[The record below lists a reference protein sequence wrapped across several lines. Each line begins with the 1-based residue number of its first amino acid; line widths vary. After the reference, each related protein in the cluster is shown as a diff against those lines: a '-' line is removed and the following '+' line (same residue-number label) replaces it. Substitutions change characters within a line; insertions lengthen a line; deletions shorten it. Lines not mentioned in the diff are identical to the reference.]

1 MRSSRASIRSIRLLT
16 PAIANSKLAIA
27 TSVLVSLSST
37 LVILTFN
44 SPYFLDD
51 TIEFRVE
58 APQMLVN
65 ENLERSAIRCS
76 YKIPG
81 SINQYLRLARPT
93 QTRETITR

>member
-65 ENLERSAIRCS
+65 EILERFRHSLFLQDPSFDQPVFTSRAA
-76 YKIPG
+76 
-81 SINQYLRLARPT
+81 NA
-93 QTRETITR
+93 